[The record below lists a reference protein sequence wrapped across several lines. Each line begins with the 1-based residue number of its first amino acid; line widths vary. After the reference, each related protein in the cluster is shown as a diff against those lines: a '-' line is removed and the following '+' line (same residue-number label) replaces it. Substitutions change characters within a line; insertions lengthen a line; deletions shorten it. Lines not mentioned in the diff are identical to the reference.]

1 MKLIIGNKN
10 YSSWSL
16 RAWLALKHYN
26 IEFEEILLPL
36 YESEFY
42 EQVEHY
48 SASLKVPALQSG
60 GVSVWDSLAI
70 LETINELHL
79 NDDGWPKEASAR
91 AHARAISCEMHSG
104 FFALRET
111 LPMTCKGIK
120 NIDITPDTQR
130 DIDRIIAIWTHARMK
145 SARNGDWL
153 FGDFCLADAMF
164 APVALRFY
172 AYQVALP
179 DIGKHYINTV
189 LAHPSVKQWMAAGK
203 AESWVL
209 EREEKGVPVTRE

>member
-16 RAWLALKHYN
+16 RAWLALKHYV
-26 IEFEEILLPL
+26 IEFEEVLLPL
-36 YESEFY
+36 YEAEFY

-48 SASLKVPALQSG
+48 SASLKVPALQSEH
-60 GVSVWDSLAI
+60 VHVWDSLAI
-70 LETINELHL
+70 LETINELYL
-79 NDDGWPKEASAR
+79 NDGGWPKEARAR

-104 FFALRET
+104 FFSLREM

-120 NIDITPDTQR
+120 NIEITPDTQR
-130 DIDRIIAIWTHARMK
+130 DIDRVIAIWTHARMK
-145 SARNGDWL
+145 HASKGDWL

-179 DIGKHYINTV
+179 AIASQYVETV
-189 LAHPSVKQWMAAGK
+189 LAHPSVRQWMAAGK

-209 EREEKGVPVTRE
+209 EHEEKGVFIR